1 MHYLLFGLF
10 FVVIIVSVL
19 LGAIEINVSLEEPFV
34 SMQPEVVFI
43 DKDYL
48 RKHVLTS
55 SFFHGLTLMDLAA
68 RNQSAGKPADY
79 AYEYIEAYVPFTE
92 FDKVKINK
100 AMNAIQSLL
109 RDFPKLLSTRWSF
122 VKVRDGIENNYP
134 HTIGNVIVLND
145 TVMQTDLNDLVKT
158 IIHEQFHILQR
169 MTPLPFQDL
178 YKQMGFSPI
187 RLPQRPIW
195 MRSNPDLDSSLYIHE
210 GTRTIPIQLYDNSSP
225 RSIAQSSTALLNDD
239 GSLNSTDK
247 PTNQMFGLPMT
258 FYCQLEH
265 PAEISAC
272 LLAEII
278 TSYSNDDFVQNKVTN
293 KIMKTAYKWLQTYY
307 SL

>member
-1 MHYLLFGLF
+1 MHYILFGLL
-10 FVVIIVSVL
+10 VAVIFVSVL
-19 LGAIEINVSLEEPFV
+19 LEVSLREPFI
-34 SMQPEVVFI
+34 SMLPEVILI

-48 RKHVLTS
+48 KTHVLTS
-55 SFFHGLTLMDLAA
+55 SFFRGLTLMDLLA
-68 RNQSAGKPADY
+68 RNQSTGKPADY
-79 AYEYIEAYVPFTE
+79 AYEYIEAYVPFTVS
-92 FDKVKINK
+92 DKGKINK
-100 AMNAIQSLL
+100 AMNAIQNLL
-109 RDFPKLLSTRWSF
+109 RDFPKLLATRWNF

-145 TVMQTDLNDLVKT
+145 TVMQTDLDDFVKT
-158 IIHEQFHILQR
+158 IIHERFHVLQR
-169 MTPLPFQDL
+169 MIPLPFHDL
-178 YKQMGFSPI
+178 YKRMGFSPI
-187 RLPQRPIW
+187 RLPNRPIW

-225 RSIAQSSTALLNDD
+225 HSIAQSSTALLNDD
-239 GSLNSTDK
+239 GSFNSTDK

-258 FYCQLEH
+258 FHCQLEH

-293 KIMKTAYKWLQTYY
+293 EIMKKAYRWLQTYF
-307 SL
+307 SS